1 MNADTIVLP
10 QLFTPHE
17 HLSDAINH
25 NIIQLEIEGGVC
37 LEKLPK
43 DAVLEVKTQNRSYTI
58 ENLGGGEAMISGH
71 PKYCPEPVQ
80 VRISGSTW
88 GGSMLKTLFIGRGM
102 HLEFRHPEYRVITTS
117 RILEIR
123 MAGQAA

>member
-1 MNADTIVLP
+1 MNADTVIFP

-25 NIIQLEIEGGVC
+25 NVVQSEIEGGVS
-37 LEKLPK
+37 LERLPA
-43 DAVLEVKTQNRSYTI
+43 DAVLEVRTQNRSYI
-58 ENLGGGEAMISGH
+58 IANRGGGEAMISGH
-71 PKYCPEPVQ
+71 PQYCPEPVL

-102 HLEFRHPEYRVITTS
+102 HLEFRHPEHRVITTS
-117 RILEIR
+117 KILEIR
-123 MAGQAA
+123 MAEKAA